1 MKMKSE
7 SIEAIMLSSRI
18 LLVGFV
24 ARIEYT
30 RLPKY
35 VMFGELMESTGC
47 VGVQEKE
54 WKGYLLDDL
63 RAFGM
68 NTDK

>member
-1 MKMKSE
+1 
-7 SIEAIMLSSRI
+7 MLSSRI
-18 LLVGFV
+18 LFVGFV
-24 ARIEYT
+24 ACIEYT

-35 VMFGELMESTGC
+35 VMFVELMESTGC

-54 WKGYLLDDL
+54 WNGYLLDDL

>member
-1 MKMKSE
+1 MEMGSE

-18 LLVGFV
+18 LFVGFV

-47 VGVQEKE
+47 VEVQEKE
-54 WKGYLLDDL
+54 WKGYLLGDL
-63 RAFGM
+63 RYFGM
-68 NTDK
+68 NIDK

>member
-1 MKMKSE
+1 MKIGSE

-18 LLVGFV
+18 MFVEFV
-24 ARIEYT
+24 ARTEYT

-47 VGVQEKE
+47 VGAQEKT
-54 WKGYLLDDL
+54 WKGCLLDDL
-63 RAFGM
+63 RAFGT
-68 NTDK
+68 NAEK